1 MRDLQPTLF
10 QYIWAHSKRDQL
22 AICAV
27 VFVSLPFYFA
37 SLDLPRRIVNDAIT
51 GKAFGG
57 GRRTAPF
64 LDLTIHWPL
73 WAGGGATTLF
83 EGFQLERMELLIGLS
98 ALFLALVLINGAF
111 KFWINLSKGVLG
123 ERMLRRLRFQ
133 LFALMLRFTP
143 EAQREVKASETATII
158 RDEVEPIGAF
168 IGDAIISPVFLGT
181 QAATALTFI
190 LLQNVWLGL
199 VAAAIVA
206 VQFIVI
212 PRLRRTILRL
222 SRERQLRSRELA
234 GHVGE
239 VLEGLDAV
247 TVNDAG
253 RWERAEFGGRLHRL
267 YSLRLRIY
275 RRKFAI
281 KYLNNL
287 LAQVTPFLFYAV
299 GGMFA
304 LHGQLDIG
312 QLVAVLAAYRDLP
325 PPLKELIDWDQQRLD
340 VEVKYETVAA
350 HFAAHRLRRAE
361 AEEAEGAAVPAARTL
376 EWEGVALRSPHD
388 GELVAIADATVPLP
402 ARVGFVVEDG
412 ELAHVLARAL
422 VGLDSPQSGAIRLGG
437 HDLVGLPQSVRSRLI
452 GYAGRSPNLFPGS
465 IRDNV
470 VYGLHRIPTGPVPTD
485 ADRQAEA
492 LRTGNPVETIEQNW
506 IDYARLGVS
515 GAEGLDRRILALLA
529 GLGMERDLYRFGLS
543 TICRDMPDPTIGTR
557 LIAARRHLQALL
569 DGAKRGGLVVPFAAD
584 RYNDEATVAE
594 NLLFGVP
601 REPGLMDRLAAEPAF
616 VEALGRAG
624 LGDGLVGMGVA
635 IARNLVEIFRDL
647 PQGHTLFR
655 RFSLITPDALPDYVR
670 QLARIDADGG
680 LEPEDRA
687 AFLALTLRYV
697 ETRQRFGLLDSAL
710 QVRIVRARGLV
721 QAALGGIDG
730 NGIEPYDPDRI
741 NPRISILENLLFGR
755 ISTRRMHAEAD
766 MREHVL
772 AAVRRFDLEEWIERR
787 GLDVDVGNRGQLL
800 TDDQRA
806 RIEIAR
812 AALTLPPILV
822 VEDSGV
828 LDRALIGFLAA
839 SDWSGRETSLVLF
852 TASAALAAGFDPCIT
867 VGRTGARR
875 ATAGSGEPG
884 DPVARTAPDGRGP
897 RLRADLGKER
907 GLSRGL
913 PPRGRRS

>member
-1 MRDLQPTLF
+1 MRELQPTLF
-10 QYIWAHSKRDQL
+10 RYIWAHSKRDQL

-27 VFVSLPFYFA
+27 VFASLPFYFA

-51 GKAFGG
+51 GKAFGE
-57 GRRTAPF
+57 GRRTASF
-64 LDLTIHWPL
+64 LDLTIHWPEWL
-73 WAGGGATTLF
+73 GGGSRTLF
-83 EGFQLERMELLIGLS
+83 GGFQLERMDLLIGLS
-98 ALFLALVLINGAF
+98 GLFLALVLINGAF

-133 LFALMLRFTP
+133 LFSLMLRFTP

-158 RDEVEPIGAF
+158 RDEVEPIGSF

-190 LLQNVWLGL
+190 LMQNAWLGL
-199 VAAAIVA
+199 VAASIVA

-253 RWERAEFGGRLHRL
+253 RWERAEFGGRLHGL

-275 RRKFAI
+275 QRKFAI

-287 LAQVTPFLFYAV
+287 LAQVTPFLFYAI

-350 HFAAHRLRRAE
+350 HFAPHRLRRPE
-361 AEEAEGAAVPAARTL
+361 AEDADEADAPIPAADTL
-376 EWEGVALRSPHD
+376 QWEDVSLKSPHD
-388 GELVAIADATVPLP
+388 GEVVEVADATIALP
-402 ARVGFVVEDG
+402 ARVGLVVEDG
-412 ELAHVLARAL
+412 AIAHVLARAL
-422 VGLDSPQSGAIRLGG
+422 IGLDAPLSGSIRLGG
-437 HDLVGLPQSVRSRLI
+437 HELSGLAQSVRSRLI
-452 GYAGRSPNLFPGS
+452 AYAGRSPNLFPGS

-470 VYGLHRIPTGPVPTD
+470 VYGLHRVPTGTAI
-485 ADRQAEA
+485 ADEAKRAEA

-506 IDYARLGVS
+506 IDYARLGLS
-515 GAEGLDRRILALLA
+515 DADGLDRRILTLLG
-529 GLGMERDLYRFGLS
+529 GLGMRRDLYRFGLS
-543 TICRDMPDPTIGTR
+543 APCLGAPDPTIGAR

-569 DGAKRGGLVVPFAAD
+569 DRAKRGGLVVPFAAD

-594 NLLFGVP
+594 NLLFGVL
-601 REPGLMDRLAAEPAF
+601 RDPGLMNRLAAEPAF
-616 VEALGRAG
+616 LAAIDRAG
-624 LGDGLVGMGVA
+624 LRDALVETGVA

-655 RFSLITPDALPDYVR
+655 RFSLITPEALPDYVR
-670 QLARIDADGG
+670 QLARIDKDGG
-680 LEPEDRA
+680 LEPEDRP
-687 AFLALTLRYV
+687 AFLALTLSYV
-697 ETRQRFGLLDSAL
+697 ETRQRFGLLDAAL
-710 QVRIVRARGLV
+710 EVRIVKARGLV
-721 QAALGGIDG
+721 QSALGGVDG
-730 NGIEPYDPDRI
+730 TGIEPYDPDRI

-755 ISTRRMHAEAD
+755 INTRRMHAEAD

-787 GLDVDVGNRGQLL
+787 GLDFDVGNRGQLL
-800 TDDQRA
+800 TEDQRA
-806 RIEIAR
+806 RIELAR
-812 AALTLPPILV
+812 AAVTLPAILV
-822 VEDSGV
+822 VEDAGA
-828 LDRALIGFLAA
+828 LDRTLVGFLAA
-839 SDWSGRETSLVLF
+839 PDWSAGRTSLVLF
-852 TASAALAAGFDPCIT
+852 TASAALAADLDVRIT
-867 VGRTGARR
+867 VGPGGA
-875 ATAGSGEPG
+875 ASSPEAPAA
-884 DPVARTAPDGRGP
+884 PARTDSGRDLELSP
-897 RLRADLGKER
+897 RRR
-907 GLSRGL
+907 
-913 PPRGRRS
+913 PRGRRS